1 MALRITGIPSS
12 FSSRPVTGAKSSS
25 SAPAGSAGATYA
37 NSSGQ
42 LINSAG
48 AVVGGAVTKD
58 GVITYGSGAAIP
70 GSGKFVDNNLTGT
83 ATGAIA
89 PITQSTMG
97 SATAVTLPN
106 TPVPNAGDYSGML
119 ANTLTSNGLKLDGS
133 SNTPTTT
140 KDSSDVSTPNLDSLM
155 ANELNLRN
163 QNAPVKSETIYN
175 SLPEKAAKEAAAR
188 EVNQYQSQLNG
199 IVAQRDAQVLQLR
212 EVGSQ
217 NGVTE
222 AVYGGQKATIE
233 REAAIRALP
242 VSAQLAAAQGNLE
255 LAQDNLNTLFKLR
268 VNDANATFEYKNK
281 IIDSVMKYATASEQ
295 RVFEQ
300 KKLDA
305 SNALDQKKTN
315 LSSMNEWAKIALGQ
329 PSVMTQFTSL
339 DPSSS
344 TFQKD
349 LAAVQSQV
357 VDFKGILER
366 QKLQADIDEKNRKTG
381 GQNIDVKKLSPEAQ
395 ALLKSVT
402 NLRFKS
408 DDESGRIIGNVT
420 KSLIDGDLKGA
431 TDELKT
437 FGYQKLS
444 ASQQEDYGRFENVI
458 SSAEAAFEQMSIQN
472 IKAGP
477 YKNLAENAKPW
488 LNITRDKAYADLNAL
503 IEIGQAQLRLGFF
516 GTAVTGTETLNARK
530 FLITNEDDINTI
542 GWKLQNNKTFLT
554 FTNDAAIARAVGL
567 PKPIIEEYLTYRVKD
582 RATGKSGTIPRS
594 EYNATSYEILN
605 K

>member
-97 SATAVTLPN
+97 SATAVNLPN
-106 TPVPNAGDYSGML
+106 TPVPNAGDYSGIL

-133 SNTPTTT
+133 SNTSTTT

-155 ANELNLRN
+155 ANELNLRD
-163 QNAPVKSETIYN
+163 QNAPVKSEAIYN

-357 VDFKGILER
+357 VDFKGIRER
-366 QKLQADIDEKNRKTG
+366 QLHKANLDK
-381 GQNIDVKKLSPEAQ
+381 VKAETEA
-395 ALLKSVT
+395 LTPRGLVSGKYEFGTKEYDLEVIT
-402 NLRFKS
+402 NSSQFK
-408 DDESGRIIGNVT
+408 
-420 KSLIDGDLKGA
+420 
-431 TDELKT
+431 
-437 FGYQKLS
+437 
-444 ASQQEDYGRFENVI
+444 
-458 SSAEAAFEQMSIQN
+458 
-472 IKAGP
+472 
-477 YKNLAENAKPW
+477 KNLLEGQR
-488 LNITRDKAYADLNAL
+488 TRIESARSAL
-503 IEIGQAQLRLGFF
+503 SSL
-516 GTAVTGTETLNARK
+516 ETLNQLMTGVDVSNADSKAIFDEGTGPVKGRLRTLEAQFK
-530 FLITNEDDINTI
+530 GNSSA
-542 GWKLQNNKTFLT
+542 
-554 FTNDAAIARAVGL
+554 AAINATITALL
-567 PKPIIEEYLTYRVKD
+567 PKVARGIFGEVGVLTDNDIANYRKTVGSMNLPGESNKGIQYLLSEVLLKTYAGALTTAARNQQDVSLFADEYQDTVKRVKVLKD
-582 RATGKSGTIPRS
+582 SISGNPYEEVVKTKAFEPSTGLFNIPTI
-594 EYNATSYEILN
+594 
-605 K
+605 